1 MIKYGPIVVKDMKKR
16 ELKPSE
22 YADLMGVT
30 VDTVYR
36 WKRGDLRPSRSA
48 LLLMQFTDRQIIEA
62 HRKACKMEGKPSYR
76 WGV

>member
-1 MIKYGPIVVKDMKKR
+1 MDYDKLVIKDMKKR
-16 ELKPSE
+16 ELNPAE

-36 WKRGDLRPSRSA
+36 WRRCDLKPSRSA

-62 HRKACKMEGKPSYR
+62 QRKLCKAEGRTPYK
-76 WGV
+76 WGG